1 MRRNYIVPNVG
12 DIVEYHISKVSGPR
26 GSGIAKVLKVR
37 LYLDMYNQMLTL
49 VEIDELED
57 TYSKTSNMK
66 RSINVAHIVRI
77 VKSNP
82 AICRTLNLYRDA
94 TLTSDYR
101 TLPNLVFH
109 ILSFEQVRILRPID
123 CNKVRSMYNKNGIGL
138 DTNLKYTVKI
148 LNRKKFKR
156 WVMSNWTKML
166 YSESEW
172 NKIVEEGLKRQRRDY
187 EAMDKFQEMLDYGK
201 EF

>member
-1 MRRNYIVPNVG
+1 
-12 DIVEYHISKVSGPR
+12 
-26 GSGIAKVLKVR
+26 
-37 LYLDMYNQMLTL
+37 
-49 VEIDELED
+49 
-57 TYSKTSNMK
+57 
-66 RSINVAHIVRI
+66 
-77 VKSNP
+77 
-82 AICRTLNLYRDA
+82 
-94 TLTSDYR
+94 
-101 TLPNLVFH
+101 
-109 ILSFEQVRILRPID
+109 
-123 CNKVRSMYNKNGIGL
+123 MYNKNGIGL

-187 EAMDKFQEMLDYGK
+187 AIDYEAMDKFQEMLDYGK